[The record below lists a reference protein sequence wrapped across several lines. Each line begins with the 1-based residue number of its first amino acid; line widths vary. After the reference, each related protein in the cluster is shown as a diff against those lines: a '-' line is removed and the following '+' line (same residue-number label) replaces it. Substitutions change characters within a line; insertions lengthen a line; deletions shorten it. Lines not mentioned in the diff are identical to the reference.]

1 MKKIYITGIMVL
13 LIVAIAISF
22 AQNNSAASQSSV
34 YDFTMENIDGEMIN
48 LNKYQGK
55 VALVVNVASKCGF
68 TPQYEG
74 LQSLYEEYKDRGFVV
89 LGFPANNF
97 ANQEPGTDAQI
108 QEFCTTNFGV
118 SFPMFSKISVKGDDQ
133 DPLYNFLTSETT
145 NPEFS
150 GEITW
155 NFNKFLVGP
164 DGKVINRFESSD
176 EPQSEKVVTAIE
188 QVLNSV

>member
-1 MKKIYITGIMVL
+1 M
-13 LIVAIAISF
+13 S
-22 AQNNSAASQSSV
+22 QNSV
-34 YDFTMENIDGEMIN
+34 YDFTMENINGEMVN
-48 LNKYQGK
+48 LNQYQGK

-133 DPLYNFLTSETT
+133 DPLYNFLTSEST
-145 NPEFS
+145 NPEYS

-164 DGKVINRFESSD
+164 DGKVVNRFESSD